1 MDVERDLREPASAR
15 TFSREG
21 RAAERRGEEHGFAL
35 DLMGELRALAEDPR
49 TGASGPPR
57 APYEA
62 VEATEPTAQVPLALL
77 RRVAAALVEAR
88 LALTRSHGIP
98 EVGRPDAAWAD
109 VRGTELDAARMVA
122 LNMALNGA
130 PRAETERYLRRN
142 FALQDPAQV
151 AADAYRRRHEGAS
164 A

>member
-1 MDVERDLREPASAR
+1 MD
-15 TFSREG
+15 
-21 RAAERRGEEHGFAL
+21 RRGEEHGFAL
-35 DLMGELRALAEDPR
+35 DLMGELRSLAADPR
-49 TGASGPPR
+49 PGASAAPR
-57 APYEA
+57 AAYEA
-62 VEATEPTAQVPLALL
+62 AEATEPTAQVPLALL

-88 LALTRSHGIP
+88 LALTRS
-98 EVGRPDAAWAD
+98 RRTPDVVPPDGWAD
-109 VRGTELDAARMVA
+109 VPGTELDAARMVA

-164 A
+164 P